1 MVTLAYVAVNV
12 IGIRALMSAAGAQ
25 ALAAGVP
32 GQLPACNSISPS
44 VTSEDR
50 KKTHFCLFVTPNHK
64 GLQAT
69 SSFKALPRCD
79 TWESSEKSNN
89 GIEVTPSSILR

>member
-1 MVTLAYVAVNV
+1 MLAYVAVDVVV
-12 IGIRALMSAAGAQ
+12 IQALMSAAGAQ

-50 KKTHFCLFVTPNHK
+50 KKNTFLSVCDF
-64 GLQAT
+64 T
-69 SSFKALPRCD
+69 SPRAPGY
-79 TWESSEKSNN
+79 KF
-89 GIEVTPSSILR
+89 I